1 MATFEK
7 ICPSLVFNAP
17 LRAFP
22 WDFVTAVGLE
32 ANDAAS
38 RMSRAC
44 DDISIRFNTVR
55 ALDRQTD
62 RQTDMV
68 EQYRA
73 LHDARRKVNS
83 LREVSC

>member
-1 MATFEK
+1 MM
-7 ICPSLVFNAP
+7 P
-17 LRAFP
+17 LAECQERVTIYP
-22 WDFVTAVGLE
+22 FVLTQYGHW
-32 ANDAAS
+32 
-38 RMSRAC
+38 
-44 DDISIRFNTVR
+44 T
-55 ALDRQTD
+55 DRQTD